1 VCKKKKNLKLT
12 FYIYLFQNQRAE
24 REAGRY
30 HRSPPDESRSLRS
43 PAAASPSSSS
53 KQLENKLEV
62 DTNKLEN
69 KLEVDTNKLET
80 SLRFV

>member
-1 VCKKKKNLKLT
+1 MCVRKKNLKLT
-12 FYIYLFQNQRAE
+12 IYIYLFQNQRAE

-30 HRSPPDESRSLRS
+30 RHSPQDESRLLRS

-62 DTNKLEN
+62 DTN
-69 KLEVDTNKLET
+69 
-80 SLRFV
+80 